1 MNNLEHLKKDIA
13 RLEREFEEMNADD
26 PRVESVLNEL
36 MKKRL
41 SLIWIISFSSKETNN
56 EQN

>member
-41 SLIWIISFSSKETNN
+41 SLTWIISFSSKETNN